1 MKVCIMCGGEGTR
14 LRPLTFERPKPCIS
28 IVNKPSI
35 EHLVSHLS
43 NLGFHDIIITVGYK
57 SDAIEQ
63 ALGDGAL
70 FGANISYVYEETK
83 LGTAGSVKNAR
94 YLLGEK
100 PFLVVGGD
108 HLTDI
113 NLLEFYR
120 EHLKQSPIITI
131 GLISVDDP
139 SEYGI
144 AEIDVDNRI
153 RRFREKPGPGEI
165 FSNLASTG
173 MYVCSPDIFDYIP
186 DGTKFDFAK
195 NLFPLLMEKGMILD
209 GWLARGNWS
218 DVGSPA
224 SLRLAEKW
232 KLQEMSYA
240 NISGDMDIKNAHIQ
254 GPVDFGGSIYVGHN
268 SRIIGPV
275 AIGSGTS
282 IGDNVLIGPYTSI
295 GKNCIIRNNVRVL
308 SSSFYNRVVIGQ
320 GTSVS
325 GATIDNEAMIGDSCS
340 IEHGS
345 VIGPR
350 TVIRNR
356 VTVYSNTRIWPDMV
370 IPDGTTV
377 TEHMLNDSYDTRCEG
392 S

>member
-14 LRPLTFERPKPCIS
+14 LRPLTFERPKPCIP

-43 NLGFHDIIITVGYK
+43 NLGFHDVIITVGYK
-57 SDAIEQ
+57 GDAIEQ
-63 ALGDGAL
+63 SLGDGAL
-70 FGANISYVYEETK
+70 LGARITYVYEEIK
-83 LGTAGSVKNAR
+83 LGTAGSVHNAR
-94 YLLGEK
+94 KVLGEK

-108 HLTDI
+108 HLTDL

-120 EHLKQSPIITI
+120 EHMKSEAIVTI
-131 GLISVDDP
+131 GLISIDEP

-144 AEIDVDNRI
+144 AEIDVENRI

-173 MYVCSPDIFDYIP
+173 MYVCSPDVFEYIP
-186 DGTKFDFAK
+186 EGRKFDFAK
-195 NLFPLLMEKGMILD
+195 DLFPLLMEKNLPLN

-224 SLRLAEKW
+224 SLRQAEKW
-232 KLQEMSYA
+232 FLQDMKYA
-240 NISGDMDIKNAHIQ
+240 NISGDLDVKNANIQ
-254 GPVDFGGSIYVGHN
+254 GPVDFGSSIYLGNN

-295 GKNCIIRNNVRVL
+295 GKNCVIRNNVRLL
-308 SSSFYNRVVIGQ
+308 SSSIYNRVVIGQ
-320 GTSVS
+320 GSSAS
-325 GATIDNEAMIGDSCS
+325 GTIVDNDTMIGDGCS

-350 TVIRNR
+350 CVIRNR
-356 VTVYSNTRIWPDMV
+356 VTIHSNTRLWPDVV
-370 IPDGTTV
+370 IADGTV
-377 TEHMLNDSYDTRCEG
+377 VAEHVLNDAYDTRCEG

>member
-1 MKVCIMCGGEGTR
+1 MCGGEGTR
-14 LRPLTFERPKPCIS
+14 LRPLTFERPKPCIP

-43 NLGFHDIIITVGYK
+43 NLGFHDIILTVGYK
-57 SDAIEQ
+57 GDEIEQ
-63 ALGDGAL
+63 SLGDGAL
-70 FGANISYVYEETK
+70 FGATIRYVYEEHK
-83 LGTAGSVKNAR
+83 LGTAGSVKNAQA
-94 YLLGEK
+94 LLGDK

-108 HLTDI
+108 HVTDI

-120 EHLKQSPIITI
+120 EHLKNAPMITI

-144 AEIDVDNRI
+144 ADIDVENRI
-153 RRFREKPGPGEI
+153 RRFAEKPGPGEI

-173 MYVCSPDIFDYIP
+173 MYVCSPEIFEYIP
-186 DGTKFDFAK
+186 DNQKFDFAK
-195 NLFPLLMEKGMILD
+195 NLFPLLMERGMMLN

-218 DVGSPA
+218 DVGSPG
-224 SLRLAEKW
+224 SLRMAEKW
-232 KLQEMSYA
+232 KLQDMNYA
-240 NISGDMDIKNAHIQ
+240 SLSGDIDIKNAHIQ
-254 GPVDFGGSIYVGHN
+254 GPVDFGSSIYVGYN
-268 SRIIGPV
+268 SRIVGPV

-282 IGDNVLIGPYTSI
+282 IGDNVLIGPYTTI
-295 GKNCIIRNNVRVL
+295 GKNCVIRSNVRVL
-308 SSSFYNRVVIGQ
+308 SSSLYNRVVIGQ

-325 GATIDNEAMIGDSCS
+325 GAIIDNDTMIGDSCS

-350 TVIRNR
+350 SILRNR
-356 VTVYSNTRIWPDMV
+356 VTVHSNTRLWPDIV
-370 IPDGTTV
+370 VQDGTIV
-377 TEHMLNDSYDTRCEG
+377 TEHMLNESYDTRCEG